1 MKKRLHI
8 FIPFLIVLL
17 LDVLTKVWAE
27 KALSSPIPILG
38 NFFRLTLGYNSGVA
52 FGLFANGGI
61 GPLVVT
67 GIIIVGIVIWLVKMM
82 LSDELPL
89 IVTWPIGLIIGGAIG
104 NFVDRLPDG
113 RVTDFVDFGWGL
125 TRWPT
130 FNLAN
135 SFIVVG
141 CLLLLLII
149 PKINSIE
156 KEQTA

>member
-17 LDVLTKVWAE
+17 LDVLTKVWDE

-89 IVTWPIGLIIGGAIG
+89 IVTWPIGLIIG
-104 NFVDRLPDG
+104 DRKS
-113 RVTDFVDFGWGL
+113 
-125 TRWPT
+125 TR
-130 FNLAN
+130 LN
-135 SFIVVG
+135 S
-141 CLLLLLII
+141 
-149 PKINSIE
+149 SHW
-156 KEQTA
+156 